1 MKPWEIELLLFFLY
15 KNKSLDFSKRTSY
28 EQSQACCPTEHKSKV
43 SRTRH
48 KNRLRYKCYFSPVIF
63 GWLYCFFVT
72 PISGVIDHYCNME
85 NLKKSGKNNKLR
97 TIYPKNFKNNKRRVQ
112 FYWFFES
119 VIMQQ
124 VTLIK
129 S

>member
-1 MKPWEIELLLFFLY
+1 
-15 KNKSLDFSKRTSY
+15 
-28 EQSQACCPTEHKSKV
+28 
-43 SRTRH
+43 
-48 KNRLRYKCYFSPVIF
+48 
-63 GWLYCFFVT
+63 
-72 PISGVIDHYCNME
+72 ME

-119 VIMQQ
+119 AIMQQ